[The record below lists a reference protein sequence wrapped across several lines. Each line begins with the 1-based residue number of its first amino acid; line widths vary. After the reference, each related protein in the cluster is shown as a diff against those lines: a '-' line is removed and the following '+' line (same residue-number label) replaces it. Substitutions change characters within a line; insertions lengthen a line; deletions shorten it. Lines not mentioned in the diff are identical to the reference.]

1 MGRGNRWGNCL
12 RKSRSKLIALLVL
25 VAIGVVAY
33 LTLVRPFLGFWEKT
47 LRRFPGE
54 PYSGD
59 LVEPSASQL
68 LLRDGLRLEAVPER
82 KADTY
87 VIVLREGGAVKW
99 RQLLMAERRIQGT
112 ATPERLWIRDLR
124 LLSARRRSDGWV
136 VRFSC
141 DWYWGGKEQG
151 LIFLNP
157 DYSFREV
164 GISW

>member
-1 MGRGNRWGNCL
+1 L

-25 VAIGVVAY
+25 VAIGGVVY

-54 PYSGD
+54 AYAGE
-59 LVEPSASQL
+59 LVAPPASQL
-68 LLRDGLRLEAVPER
+68 ILRDGLRMEAVPER

-87 VIVLREGGAVKW
+87 VIVLREDDAVKW
-99 RQLLMAERRIQGT
+99 RRLLLAEHRAPNA
-112 ATPERLWIRDLR
+112 ATPELLWIRDLH
-124 LLSARRRSDGWV
+124 LLSAQRRSDGWA

-141 DWYWGGKEQG
+141 DWEWGGKEQG